1 MKYTMYIITLLTM
14 CAVVSTTGQYLH
26 NFARI
31 PTPDNAFIRDIL
43 QMPVAT
49 PADTGSSLTKVGEPT
64 VMCGSRLIST
74 VPVRV
79 RHEARGID
87 VTTCLRDHR
96 KADILREYGHK
107 LLISLYIT
115 CRIMN
120 GPSRRSI
127 HYQKLRRMHL
137 SCHLKMHIYFQRCR
151 FESVNHNS
159 TFKYASCTECKMNWE
174 MCGSELR
181 ALDTETAKSPTMNHA
196 LGMAESPRTRQPYV
210 TSERLPMKY
219 QHRASSARL
228 YTSLPPRGV
237 LLQSYL
243 CVIISLQGC
252 FRHHVNTQIQVCES
266 RRPTMTDGGAM
277 MSGDYMHIPSG
288 KQQRHLCRDEHPIAI
303 MVGRGTTIGA
313 DHVDLPSRP
322 MKCHRT
328 QHLDNRQ
335 EYETPRVLRGACEYK
350 YLYIS
355 FMLQEHPRVRP
366 TNTSVPVGAWN
377 HKTISDGGCVDTNE
391 SNSSMKHRM
400 TQEHVEIDISRL
412 CSPGKSLYSIGCN
425 IGYDILYDDTMKIF
439 ICDRISISDV
449 IYIYF
454 CTMQFICWSEML
466 LILTFKTMLPTL
478 IDRIIIVVRHS
489 PVCVSINIRRENLM
503 IPWDLMKCIYV
514 YKYVVVSEVSSNT
527 DRISDNPVHRKP
539 YPYHDSF
546 LYNTV
551 RQYTTKICNIPIC
564 VYLYYISYEQ
574 WIKSKGNLSH
584 DVPTASLPQP
594 TRTEQGRHRKDS
606 VTLPENDEENPIQ
619 AAVLT
624 EYVKGLIVKQRCD
637 FYMPVQPTAC
647 MLRTEL
653 QGKPSICEQ
662 MHGRHSPVILCPS
675 AILCAAC
682 KSEVSGLR
690 DQKGTLKVKN
700 FYIKTTCQ
708 RTKMI

>member
-26 NFARI
+26 NFVRI
-31 PTPDNAFIRDIL
+31 PAPDNAFIRDIL

-64 VMCGSRLIST
+64 VLCGSRLIST
-74 VPVRV
+74 VSVRV
-79 RHEARGID
+79 RHEARGIV
-87 VTTCLRDHR
+87 VTTCLRHHR

-107 LLISLYIT
+107 LLICLYIT

-127 HYQKLRRMHL
+127 HYQRLRRKHL
-137 SCHLKMHIYFQRCR
+137 SCHLKMHIYFQRRR
-151 FESVNHNS
+151 FESGYHNA
-159 TFKYASCTECKMNWE
+159 FLKYASCPECKMSWA
-174 MCGSELR
+174 MCGRELR
-181 ALDTETAKSPTMNHA
+181 VLDTETAKSPTTNHA
-196 LGMAESPRTRQPYV
+196 LGMAESPRTRQPDV

-219 QHRASSARL
+219 QRRASSARL
-228 YTSLPPRGV
+228 YTSQPPRGV

-288 KQQRHLCRDEHPIAI
+288 KQQRHLCRDEHPIA
-303 MVGRGTTIGA
+303 MMGGRGTTIGA
-313 DHVDLPSRP
+313 DKGDLPSRP

-335 EYETPRVLRGACEYK
+335 EYETPRVLRGVCEYK
-350 YLYIS
+350 YLSIS
-355 FMLQEHPRVRP
+355 FMLQEHPWVRP
-366 TNTSVPVGAWN
+366 TDTSVPVGARN
-377 HKTISDGGCVDTNE
+377 HKTISDGGCVDTN
-391 SNSSMKHRM
+391 
-400 TQEHVEIDISRL
+400 VDISRL

-425 IGYDILYDDTMKIF
+425 IGYDIQYDDTMKIF

-449 IYIYF
+449 IYTYF
-454 CTMQFICWSEML
+454 CAMQIICWSEML
-466 LILTFKTMLPTL
+466 LFWTFKTMLPTL
-478 IDRIIIVVRHS
+478 IDRIIIVVRHTL
-489 PVCVSINIRRENLM
+489 VCVSINIRIENLM
-503 IPWDLMKCIYV
+503 IPWDLMRCIYV
-514 YKYVVVSEVSSNT
+514 YKYVVVSEVSSYM
-527 DRISDNPVHRKP
+527 DRISDNPVLRKP

-551 RQYTTKICNIPIC
+551 KQYTTKTCNIPIC
-564 VYLYYISYEQ
+564 VYFYYISYEL
-574 WIKSKGNLSH
+574 WIKSKGNLPH
-584 DVPTASLPQP
+584 DVPTANLPQP
-594 TRTEQGRHRKDS
+594 SRTEQGRHRKDS

-619 AAVLT
+619 ADVRT
-624 EYVKGLIVKQRCD
+624 DYVKGLIVKQRCD

-662 MHGRHSPVILCPS
+662 LHGRHSPVILCPS

-690 DQKGTLKVKN
+690 DQKGTLKDKN